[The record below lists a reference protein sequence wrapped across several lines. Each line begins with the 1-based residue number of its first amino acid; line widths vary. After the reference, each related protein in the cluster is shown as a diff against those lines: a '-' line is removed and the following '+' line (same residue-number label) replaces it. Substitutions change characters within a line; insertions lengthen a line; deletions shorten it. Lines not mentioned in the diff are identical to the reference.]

1 MALKVHTNIAALRQ
15 INQLNN
21 NQRQVGASIERVSS
35 GLRINN
41 AADDAAGTGLSGEMN
56 SKNVSLRRA
65 MKNVND
71 GVSLVHTAEGA
82 LNEINDIL
90 VRMRELALQSSN
102 ATYSNQD
109 RTNLNAEFTQMRIDI
124 GRIASNTHF
133 NDIKLLDNAL
143 TTTLSIQV
151 GIYDGQGN
159 QVQVNLSEISASQ
172 GALSI
177 SALSVDTITK
187 AQDSLVSIDG
197 ALDKVI
203 NARSKLGAIQQTLEV
218 AIGEATTYSENLTAS
233 VSQIVDL
240 DYAAE
245 SANLTRFQIMQEAS
259 QATFTQ
265 AKNLPQSIVN
275 LLG

>member
-1 MALKVHTNIAALRQ
+1 MALKVHNNIAALRQ

-133 NDIKLLDNAL
+133 NDIKLLDNACRFRSEYTMGRGIKFKL
-143 TTTLSIQV
+143 TCPRLVRHKGRCQFRHFRSIP
-151 GIYDGQGN
+151 
-159 QVQVNLSEISASQ
+159 SQ
-172 GALSI
+172 
-177 SALSVDTITK
+177 K
-187 AQDSLVSIDG
+187 P
-197 ALDKVI
+197 
-203 NARSKLGAIQQTLEV
+203 R
-218 AIGEATTYSENLTAS
+218 TAW
-233 VSQIVDL
+233 
-240 DYAAE
+240 
-245 SANLTRFQIMQEAS
+245 
-259 QATFTQ
+259 
-265 AKNLPQSIVN
+265 PQ
-275 LLG
+275 